1 MNSVIIGAGHAGRL
15 LASHLCRERHSVVMV
30 DESAEALEQAEAS
43 LDVLTVCGSGADPA
57 ILEKAGAGRAD
68 LFVAVTDR
76 DEINI
81 IACLLAHSEGVPRKI
96 ARVGSAQYDPG
107 AVKYNLTKLGIDLL
121 INQKFACAK
130 EICNALLLPGA
141 VESFDLFGGRVLVA
155 GFGIVGGSPILGHTP
170 ATLPDQDLVRKLRII
185 AIRRQGRLVIPR
197 GDTAFLPEDVLYLVG
212 APDDIRVFSTW
223 MDPVREAFEKV
234 IVAGG
239 GDIGLAIAKNLE
251 RIGLHVVLL
260 EQDEERALFCSGE
273 LDHTLVLRAD
283 ALSGSA
289 LDETGIVP
297 GTAFVAVTG
306 DDEDNAMNCLMARKK
321 GADFVVTQIA
331 RTDYIPIMEN
341 LGLVDRIISPYES
354 ITNAILHYLRS
365 RDVRA
370 ATLLHDLPGE
380 LLEIELSP
388 TSRYA
393 GKRVSDIRFPSGSI
407 VAVVQRGD
415 GVLPATGGLCFEAGD
430 RLLIF
435 ADPAAVKKIQ
445 AMFRK

>member
-185 AIRRQGRLVIPR
+185 AIRRQ
-197 GDTAFLPEDVLYLVG
+197 
-212 APDDIRVFSTW
+212 
-223 MDPVREAFEKV
+223 
-234 IVAGG
+234 
-239 GDIGLAIAKNLE
+239 
-251 RIGLHVVLL
+251 
-260 EQDEERALFCSGE
+260 
-273 LDHTLVLRAD
+273 
-283 ALSGSA
+283 
-289 LDETGIVP
+289 
-297 GTAFVAVTG
+297 
-306 DDEDNAMNCLMARKK
+306 
-321 GADFVVTQIA
+321 
-331 RTDYIPIMEN
+331 
-341 LGLVDRIISPYES
+341 
-354 ITNAILHYLRS
+354 
-365 RDVRA
+365 
-370 ATLLHDLPGE
+370 
-380 LLEIELSP
+380 
-388 TSRYA
+388 
-393 GKRVSDIRFPSGSI
+393 
-407 VAVVQRGD
+407 
-415 GVLPATGGLCFEAGD
+415 
-430 RLLIF
+430 
-435 ADPAAVKKIQ
+435 
-445 AMFRK
+445 